1 MSLEI
6 FRSSKEKQRQSFFKT
21 VKNKSYHQRI
31 LLKTSPYNKTV
42 TVTVGLVERD
52 DTDLKYIRG
61 KRLPVKVSDKC
72 SAAELKEAA
81 IEKHSKYDQEIC
93 ALKDYVLLYPDFKE
107 VLYLPG
113 SSNAFQLDKYKHDLA
128 KPYLQILFYLCMLLH
143 FEKGQPSSGKKKLSP
158 KKPELPSIKE
168 GDDLLFDEFADFYS
182 NLETIDLSIPS
193 SNCSVVSS
201 SDKATS
207 AQHMVYQPPPRDTNE
222 ELLGISNED
231 LPEIFNLLK
240 SEPSKSAFGDDSAES
255 EDVKLLTYA
264 EKLKKLSS
272 IFKSHES
279 VEICVRRRRIWE
291 DSVQTLKRLF
301 KDGIKPFHIRSV
313 GEKAVDHGGQF
324 KEYFT
329 LLFDEAKHQLLCTG
343 GNLGFTFL
351 HDIQKLKNGE
361 FYLFRFVVLRGHLEG
376 MWWRKMLFALSCAEY
391 FLRNIYET
399 EDEFQSIVD
408 TFPERFGFVATKF
421 VISFTEK
428 SGFIQQITQHFCFSM
443 CSEEIQDFNLLN
455 NTDFIQF

>member
-1 MSLEI
+1 M
-6 FRSSKEKQRQSFFKT
+6 
-21 VKNKSYHQRI
+21 
-31 LLKTSPYNKTV
+31 
-42 TVTVGLVERD
+42 
-52 DTDLKYIRG
+52 
-61 KRLPVKVSDKC
+61 
-72 SAAELKEAA
+72 
-81 IEKHSKYDQEIC
+81 
-93 ALKDYVLLYPDFKE
+93 
-107 VLYLPG
+107 
-113 SSNAFQLDKYKHDLA
+113 
-128 KPYLQILFYLCMLLH
+128 
-143 FEKGQPSSGKKKLSP
+143 
-158 KKPELPSIKE
+158 
-168 GDDLLFDEFADFYS
+168 
-182 NLETIDLSIPS
+182 
-193 SNCSVVSS
+193 
-201 SDKATS
+201 
-207 AQHMVYQPPPRDTNE
+207 
-222 ELLGISNED
+222 
-231 LPEIFNLLK
+231 
-240 SEPSKSAFGDDSAES
+240 
-255 EDVKLLTYA
+255 
-264 EKLKKLSS
+264 
-272 IFKSHES
+272 
-279 VEICVRRRRIWE
+279 
-291 DSVQTLKRLF
+291 QTLKRLS

-376 MWWRKMLFALSCAEY
+376 MCWRKMLFALSCAEY